1 MKPLNRRMDRVR
13 DYLEAERI
21 RRAAAEELA
30 LRQLT
35 DAEREH
41 LGAFVRANTTHGQP
55 VELGQAAALARPH
68 WIDPEPWAAALRY
81 EQVYFSLYRSRGGRD
96 EHR

>member
-1 MKPLNRRMDRVR
+1 MKAISTRIARVR

-35 DAEREH
+35 DAEIKQ
-41 LGAFVRANTTHGQP
+41 LIVFVRANTQHGYP
-55 VELGQAAALARPH
+55 IELGRVAQMLRPA
-68 WIDPEPWAAALRY
+68 WLDPDVWAAAQRY
-81 EQVYFSLYRSRGGRD
+81 EQLYFSWYRQRGGRD
-96 EHR
+96 VEI